1 VGRRGFD
8 GSPIAVE
15 VMKLEGAVIAV
26 TGGASGLGES
36 TVELC
41 VSKGAKVAV
50 LDMNKEKGDAV
61 VEKVGASNALFVV
74 CNILDEKSVEDC
86 MKAIK
91 EKFGKL
97 SGVVS
102 CAGGQ
107 TLGTGLT
114 LDKKG
119 NPHALS
125 PFKKTVEL
133 NILGTFLIASKA
145 AALMAENTPEDEDGE
160 RGCIINVASVAAQDG
175 QNGQIAYA
183 AGKGGIVS
191 MTLPMARDLGKR
203 GIRVNCILP
212 GVFDTPMT
220 APLKQF
226 KPAVYK
232 NLAET
237 HVFPNTRLGQPVE
250 FAQMA
255 VAILENKF
263 VNGESI
269 RVDGGIRMSKL

>member
-1 VGRRGFD
+1 
-8 GSPIAVE
+8 
-15 VMKLEGAVIAV
+15 MKLDGAVIAV

-50 LDMNKEKGDAV
+50 LDMNKEKGEAV
-61 VEKVGASNALFVV
+61 VQKVGGANAFFME
-74 CNILDEKSVEDC
+74 CNILDETSVENC
-86 MKAIK
+86 MKAVQ

-107 TLGTGLT
+107 LLGTGLT

-119 NPHALS
+119 NAHAVA

-133 NILGTFLIASKA
+133 NILGTFLVASKA
-145 AALMAENTPEDEDGE
+145 AALMAMNTPEDEDGE

-183 AGKGGIVS
+183 AGKGGILS

-212 GVFDTPMT
+212 GVFETPMT

-226 KPAVYK
+226 RPAVYK
-232 NLAET
+232 NLAESA
-237 HVFPNTRLGQPVE
+237 VFPNTRLGLPDE
-250 FAQMA
+250 FAKMA
-255 VAILENKF
+255 VAILENKYM
-263 VNGESI
+263 NGESI
-269 RVDGGIRMSKL
+269 RIDGGIRMGKL

>member
-1 VGRRGFD
+1 
-8 GSPIAVE
+8 
-15 VMKLEGAVIAV
+15 MKLEGAVIAV
-26 TGGASGLGES
+26 TGGASGLGEA
-36 TVELC
+36 TVEAC
-41 VSKGAKVAV
+41 VARGCKVAV
-50 LDMNKEKGDAV
+50 LDMNKEKGDALV
-61 VEKVGASNALFVV
+61 QKVGAASAVFVE
-74 CNILDEKSVEDC
+74 CNIMDEKSVEAC
-86 MKAIK
+86 MKTVK

-97 SGVVS
+97 DGLVS

-107 TLGTGLT
+107 AMGTGT
-114 LDKKG
+114 TVDKKG
-119 NPHALS
+119 QPHALT

-133 NILGTFLIASKA
+133 NIIGTFNVASQA
-145 AALMAENTPEDEDGE
+145 AAIMATNTPADEDGE

-175 QNGQIAYA
+175 QNGQLAYA

-226 KPAVYK
+226 RPEVYK
-232 NLAET
+232 NLSQGN
-237 HVFPNTRLGQPVE
+237 VFPNTRLGQAEE
-250 FAQMA
+250 FAKMA
-255 VAILENKF
+255 IAILDNKY

-269 RVDGGIRMSKL
+269 RVDGGIRMGKL

>member
-1 VGRRGFD
+1 
-8 GSPIAVE
+8 
-15 VMKLEGAVIAV
+15 MKLEGAVIAV
-26 TGGASGLGES
+26 TGGASGLGEA
-36 TVELC
+36 TVEAC
-41 VSKGAKVAV
+41 AAKGAKVAV
-50 LDMNKEKGDAV
+50 LDMNKEKGAALV
-61 VEKVGASNALFVV
+61 QKIGEAHAIFVE
-74 CNILDEKSVEDC
+74 CNIMDEKSVQGC
-86 MKAIK
+86 LSTIK

-97 SGVVS
+97 DGVVS

-107 TLGTGLT
+107 AMGTGLT
-114 LDKKG
+114 VDKKG
-119 NPHALS
+119 NAHVLS

-133 NILGTFLIASKA
+133 NIVGTFIVASQA
-145 AALMAENTPEDEDGE
+145 AAMMATNTPTDEGGE

-175 QNGQIAYA
+175 QNGQLAYA

-220 APLKQF
+220 APMKQF
-226 KPAVYK
+226 KPDVYK
-232 NLAET
+232 NLAGSN
-237 HVFPNTRLGQPVE
+237 VFPNTRLGLPEE

-255 VAILENKF
+255 VAILENKY

-269 RVDGGIRMSKL
+269 RVDGGIRMGKL